1 MHSLCVLVNIFVQ
14 ILYITIFKK
23 VIQETD
29 RNVRKRASLTLTQR
43 ICFPGSDLVPFLFL
57 RMFVSVKTA
66 ALSPRIK
73 QCCFT

>member
-29 RNVRKRASLTLTQR
+29 RNVKKRASLTLTQR
-43 ICFPGSDLVPFLFL
+43 ILFSWFGFGTIFIFKNV
-57 RMFVSVKTA
+57 RVSENCSTF
-66 ALSPRIK
+66 S
-73 QCCFT
+73 QN